1 VGRKWAERQEKFII
15 VLSNGKPTKRK
26 STKMSEIESKLDEMG
41 IVLPAP
47 LQLPSANRTAAVQI
61 GQMLYLSGH
70 GAALLEDESVK
81 RRGKVDLDIT
91 EEEGIATARALA
103 IKMIAT
109 LKHHIDDLDRVERVV
124 KILGMINA
132 HDDYER
138 QNRVL
143 NGASDLF
150 FEVFGPEIGCHARSS
165 VGVSGLVDRQPVEIE
180 GTFLIRA

>member
-1 VGRKWAERQEKFII
+1 MGRIETRLQELK
-15 VLSNGKPTKRK
+15 
-26 STKMSEIESKLDEMG
+26 

-47 LQLPSANRTAAVQI
+47 LELPSANRTAAVQA
-61 GQMLYLSGH
+61 GNMLYVSGH

-91 EEEGIATARALA
+91 EEEAYATARALA

-109 LKHHIDDLDRVERVV
+109 LKHHIGDLDRVERVV

-132 HDDYER
+132 HPDFER
-138 QNRVL
+138 QNVVL

-150 FEVFGPEIGCHARSS
+150 FEVFGPEVGCHARSS
-165 VGVSGLVDRQPVEIE
+165 VGVDGLVARQPVEIE
-180 GTFLIRA
+180 GTFLIRS